1 MERAGR
7 GGLEGA
13 AAEAATAA
21 TAAEVAPA
29 KAASTEAAASET
41 TAEAAAAA
49 EHLADDHAGNDVI
62 GGIAHLL
69 ALLPAAVLVHV
80 ILGALQRRLGRG
92 HCVAGGLQSGADIAA
107 LGVKG
112 LGVEAFGVGK
122 RSARARADDAAAGGN
137 EVFCGLDIGF
147 RYGNLLAEEIQLARV
162 RGGLF
167 AHAVERFI

>member
-1 MERAGR
+1 M

-13 AAEAATAA
+13 AAEAASAA
-21 TAAEVAPA
+21 TAEVPAA
-29 KAASTEAAASET
+29 KAASTETAASET

-49 EHLADDHAGNDVI
+49 EHLAKDHTGHDIAGGV
-62 GGIAHLL
+62 AHLL
-69 ALLPAAVLVHV
+69 ALLAATVLVDV

-92 HCVAGGLQSGADIAA
+92 HRLAGGLESGADIAA
-107 LGVKG
+107 LGVEG

-122 RSARARADDAAAGGN
+122 RGARTRADDAPAGGN

-162 RGGLF
+162 RGGLL